1 MSRPTTGNSR
11 RAGFAATLVLWG
23 YALVA
28 IGPLLVVL
36 NGSLRPNSEL
46 LADPLGLATSP
57 TMANFE
63 RAWTTAS
70 FSAYLANSVVVTL
83 ASVVLA
89 TVVSAMVA
97 YPLAR
102 WRFAGRGLLAAFFLT
117 GLMLPIRLAVLPLFY
132 LFERLALIDSR
143 LGLILLYAATGIPFS
158 VFVLMAFLRTLPVEL
173 EEAATIDGAGELVTF
188 TRIVVPLIRPALATV
203 AVFQLAPTWND
214 FFLPLVL
221 LRTSGKYT
229 LPVGLTQFFGEFAT
243 DRGALFAGLVLA
255 VLPLVVVFA
264 VGSRQIVAGLTSG
277 LGR

>member
-1 MSRPTTGNSR
+1 MSRPAAGRSR

-57 TMANFE
+57 TLANVE

-70 FSAYLANSVVVTL
+70 FSAYIANSVVVTV
-83 ASVVLA
+83 ASVALA

-102 WRFAGRGLLAAFFLT
+102 WQFAGRGLLAAFFLT

-132 LFERLALIDSR
+132 LFERFALIDSR
-143 LGLILLYAATGIPFS
+143 LGLVLLYAATGIPFS
-158 VFVLMAFLRTLPVEL
+158 VFVLMAFLRSLPVEL

-188 TRIVVPLIRPALATV
+188 TRIVLPLIRPALATV

-255 VLPLVVVFA
+255 VLPLIVVFA